1 METASGSYSVSAVRL
16 LAFEF
21 PKVLVR
27 GDNTTP
33 CQMVSSLCPHQ
44 WRWSLL
50 LMGAWIDVPCE
61 DVPCEFVD
69 AIKLPELAQIAI
81 SNTAV
86 DTVPRIF

>member
-1 METASGSYSVSAVRL
+1 MREEHL
-16 LAFEF
+16 LLSFEF
-21 PKVLVR
+21 SKDLVR

-33 CQMVSSLCPHQ
+33 CHLVSSLCPHQ

-61 DVPCEFVD
+61 FVD

-81 SNTAV
+81 ANTAV

>member
-1 METASGSYSVSAVRL
+1 MREEHL
-16 LAFEF
+16 LLSFEF
-21 PKVLVR
+21 SKDLVR

-61 DVPCEFVD
+61 FVD